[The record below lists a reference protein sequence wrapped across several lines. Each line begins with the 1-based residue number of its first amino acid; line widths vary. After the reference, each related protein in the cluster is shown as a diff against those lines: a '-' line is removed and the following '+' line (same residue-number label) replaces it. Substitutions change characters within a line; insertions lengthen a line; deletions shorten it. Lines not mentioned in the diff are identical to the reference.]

1 MTALKKYNLS
11 GKEVGQVVI
20 EEGLVA
26 PGANTQMIKDYVVAL
41 RENARQWSASTKN
54 RAEVNHSGQKPHP
67 QKGTGRARQGYLG
80 APQYKGGGRVHTPR
94 PRFDQSVKM
103 NRKEKQAVI
112 RQLLVERMGDH
123 RVHVLQFE
131 GMDKPKTKTIVDFL
145 KAVGLEGKKV
155 LFVADGFCSKEK
167 DSSACKFENFTRSVR
182 NLPKQHFVSMAQLNG
197 YEVLLHQDLVIMDTA
212 IDQLKV
218 LLAGRS

>member
-1 MTALKKYNLS
+1 MASLKKYNLS

-26 PGANTQMIKDYVVAL
+26 SSANSQMIKDYVVAL

-112 RQLLVERMGDH
+112 RQLLVERMGEN
-123 RVHVLQFE
+123 RIHVLQFE

-155 LFVADGFCSKEK
+155 LFVADGFSAKEGDASVSKL
-167 DSSACKFENFTRSVR
+167 ENFTRSVR
-182 NLPKQHFVSMAQLNG
+182 NLPRQNFVSVSQLNG

-212 IDQLKV
+212 VDQLKV

>member
-1 MTALKKYNLS
+1 VASLKKYNLS

-26 PGANTQMIKDYVVAL
+26 SSANSQMIKDYVVAL

-112 RQLLVERMGDH
+112 RQLLVERMGEN
-123 RVHVLQFE
+123 RIHVLQFE
-131 GMDKPKTKTIVDFL
+131 GMDKPKTKTVVEFL

-155 LFVADGFCSKEK
+155 LFVADGFSAKEG
-167 DSSACKFENFTRSVR
+167 DSSVSKLENFTRSVR
-182 NLPKQHFVSMAQLNG
+182 NIPRQNFVSVSQLNG

-212 IDQLKV
+212 VDQLKV